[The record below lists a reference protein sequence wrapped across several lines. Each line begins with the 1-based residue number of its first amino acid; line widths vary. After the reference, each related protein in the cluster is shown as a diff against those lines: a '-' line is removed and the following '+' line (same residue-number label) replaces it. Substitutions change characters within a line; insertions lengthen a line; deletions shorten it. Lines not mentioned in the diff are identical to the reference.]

1 MFFRAVAGLAVS
13 GCQSCNPTILI
24 RHEAGM
30 VMVFPPEGVRSVVDG
45 VS

>member
-1 MFFRAVAGLAVS
+1 MIFRAVVGLATS
-13 GCQSCNPTILI
+13 DSQSHHSTLLI

-30 VMVFPPEGVRSVVDG
+30 VMVFPPEGVRSTFDD